1 MKTILETILET
12 ISDISEP
19 LIKRAMETPADE
31 YAIRLAIKEAAIDGY
46 TAGMK
51 QAHDQFN
58 ASLDK
63 LAEAKSAN
71 H

>member
-1 MKTILETILET
+1 MKTVIETIAEIT
-12 ISDISEP
+12 EP
-19 LIKRAMETPADE
+19 LIEKVMATPADE

-46 TAGMK
+46 TAGMRH
-51 QAHDQFN
+51 AHEAFD

-63 LAEAKSAN
+63 LMEAKNAN

>member
-1 MKTILETILET
+1 MKTVLET

-46 TAGMK
+46 TAG
-51 QAHDQFN
+51 QSHAHITFN
-58 ASLDK
+58 RALDA
-63 LAEAKSAN
+63 LEAKSAN

>member
-1 MKTILETILET
+1 MKTILET

-19 LIKRAMETPADE
+19 LIKKAMETPADE

-46 TAGMK
+46 TAGMNH
-51 QAHDQFN
+51 AHEMFD